1 MPSMTRF
8 VGDAIGVRS
17 GRPKSNLTGAE
28 IKKNM
33 EKYLE
38 TGVHPEVGRLARSA
52 AVTCNLNTVM
62 PLIIY

>member
-1 MPSMTRF
+1 MTRF

-17 GRPKSNLTGAE
+17 GRPKSNLTTAE

-38 TGVHPEVGRLARSA
+38 TGVHPEVGDQ
-52 AVTCNLNTVM
+52 AVHEMLVC
-62 PLIIY
+62 